1 VIAGDPNK
9 ALANRRVLEMAIA
22 DGRWTIDPIATTDE
36 EKFNLVRIGTTRAHV
51 ERILG
56 PPKLTLGREVYYGRV
71 PRIELWQSPVAPRSI
86 SITYSSEDV
95 VIDKK
100 FYRDQTTK
108 RAGRWSH

>member
-1 VIAGDPNK
+1 MTADDRNNAV
-9 ALANRRVLEMAIA
+9 ANRRVLEMAVA
-22 DGRWTIDPIATTDE
+22 DGRWTWIDPIATMDE

-51 ERILG
+51 ERMLG
-56 PPKLTLGREVYYGRV
+56 PPKLTLGREVYGRV

-100 FYRDQTTK
+100 FYRDQTT
-108 RAGRWSH
+108 RRPRR